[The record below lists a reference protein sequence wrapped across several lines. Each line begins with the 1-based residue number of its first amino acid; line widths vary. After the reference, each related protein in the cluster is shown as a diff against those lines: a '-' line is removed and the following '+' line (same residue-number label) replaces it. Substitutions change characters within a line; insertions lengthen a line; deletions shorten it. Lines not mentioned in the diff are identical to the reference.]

1 MMTREGIARL
11 PYEAQERI
19 AIIMESCGCDEAEA
33 VAKMKRQHAQGAT
46 APATDGNPHPAP
58 IDAAEIQG
66 ETGNG

>member
-1 MMTREGIARL
+1 MMTIAEISRL
-11 PYEAQERI
+11 PYEDQERI
-19 AIIMESCGCDEAEA
+19 AIIMEGCGYGVMEAIG
-33 VAKMKRQHAQGAT
+33 KMKRRIAQGAT